1 MTHNER
7 TARFAQIST
16 ALALQSDQEL
26 TRLVDGAEQLASGI
40 GGTTLA
46 FELGGHKVFAKRLR
60 LTDLDATASVM
71 IFREYLPWNLSA
83 WLDQQLAAGPAAME
97 SACTMVERGLTDDI
111 PSMNSLGLMHGDAH
125 FGNILT
131 DGHRLHFA
139 DLGLATLLAG
149 GAKAL
154 ISQLRRSRFSSMT
167 STSSRCQ
174 RATGWLQAVAHLWG
188 P

>member
-60 LTDLDATASVM
+60 LTDL
-71 IFREYLPWNLSA
+71 
-83 WLDQQLAAGPAAME
+83 
-97 SACTMVERGLTDDI
+97 ERRPENRMST
-111 PSMNSLGLMHGDAH
+111 
-125 FGNILT
+125 
-131 DGHRLHFA
+131 
-139 DLGLATLLAG
+139 
-149 GAKAL
+149 K
-154 ISQLRRSRFSSMT
+154 
-167 STSSRCQ
+167 TSSSYR
-174 RATGWLQAVAHLWG
+174 RIASATSARSASASGAS
-188 P
+188 